1 MPKKLEENIDVGE
14 ILHEWT
20 VQEYEKHERNRA
32 WYVIMS
38 IIGIV
43 LLAYSLLTSNFLFSL
58 VLILF
63 VVIIFLQAHQDPIV
77 IPFGITD
84 LGILLNDR
92 FYPYG
97 ELKSFFVIYNPEEG
111 VKTLYIDQS
120 ANLSP
125 RLRVPLLDMDPNEI
139 RITLMSFLEEESDK
153 EEEPLSDMIGR
164 KWRLF

>member
-63 VVIIFLQAHQDPIV
+63 VVIIFL
-77 IPFGITD
+77 
-84 LGILLNDR
+84 
-92 FYPYG
+92 FY
-97 ELKSFFVIYNPEEG
+97 EV
-111 VKTLYIDQS
+111 
-120 ANLSP
+120 
-125 RLRVPLLDMDPNEI
+125 
-139 RITLMSFLEEESDK
+139 
-153 EEEPLSDMIGR
+153 
-164 KWRLF
+164 